1 LQVRT
6 VVIGTLAFTL
16 SLPILL
22 WFVTAGP
29 SLAGKPAGGTFTAAL
44 VLVLI
49 GFVILLV
56 WRALAA
62 TYAVDTG
69 DSPGMIIAIALV
81 SFSVSYGIGLVADT
95 RASAGW
101 TMALIGVLGGGAYVA
116 IERWGRARHQ
126 ASAQD
131 AARRRKAEEA
141 AARARR
147 AAEEEAARRQG
158 ARHEEHTTFRHEH
171 RSWWDILGV
180 SPHASIEEINQRYR
194 QLVMQYHPD
203 RVAGLGPELIEVA
216 ERQTRLINAALAEA
230 REARGHVAGGV
241 D

>member
-1 LQVRT
+1 M
-6 VVIGTLAFTL
+6 IGTLAFTL
-16 SLPILL
+16 TLPILL

-29 SLAGKPAGGTFTAAL
+29 SLASKPAGGTFSAALAL
-44 VLVLI
+44 VLV
-49 GFVILLV
+49 GFAILLA

-69 DSPGMIIAIALV
+69 DSSGMIVAIALV
-81 SFSVSYGIGLVADT
+81 SFSVSYGIGLVVDA

-101 TMALIGVLGGGAYVA
+101 TMTVIGALGGAAYVA
-116 IERWGRARHQ
+116 LEWWGSGRRQ

-131 AARRRKAEEA
+131 NTRRKTEEA
-141 AARARR
+141 AARARK
-147 AAEEEAARRQG
+147 AADEEAGRW
-158 ARHEEHTTFRHEH
+158 H
-171 RSWWDILGV
+171 RTREDEQTKSRSGHRPWWDILGV
-180 SPHASIEEINQRYR
+180 SPHASVEEINQRYR

-216 ERQTRLINAALAEA
+216 ERQTRLINAALAQA

-241 D
+241 A